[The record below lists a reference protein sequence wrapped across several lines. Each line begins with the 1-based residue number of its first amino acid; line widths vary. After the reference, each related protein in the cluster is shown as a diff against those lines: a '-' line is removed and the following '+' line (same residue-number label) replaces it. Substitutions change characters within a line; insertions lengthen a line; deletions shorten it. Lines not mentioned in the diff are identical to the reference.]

1 MKEFN
6 KMRLHHFIVYSALFF
21 AATTWADQT
30 PQCGGGNQNNIYDPR
45 IPPAGVY
52 SKENSDGSS
61 DTLYTTGEKK
71 PYYVDSNCNQSAAG
85 AQPIVYAGPSGSGQS
100 SSQSPGQNVSN
111 QQRPNG
117 GGKQ

>member
-1 MKEFN
+1 MK
-6 KMRLHHFIVYSALFF
+6 LHYFIAYSALFF
-21 AATTWADQT
+21 ATTTWADQNVVNNAAPAQAA

-52 SKENSDGSS
+52 TKENGDGSS

-71 PYYVDSNCNQSAAG
+71 PYYVDSNCNQSAAA
-85 AQPIVYAGPSGSGQS
+85 AQPIVYGGPSG
-100 SSQSPGQNVSN
+100 PGQNGPN

-117 GGKQ
+117 GGKR